1 MWAGP
6 EWRAWVS
13 WVHPVTVRAIWKGAV
28 SFGLVNVPVRLYSA
42 TENHD
47 LSFHQVRR
55 SDGSRIRYK
64 RVAQTDGEEV
74 PYKEIA
80 KAYQTEDGKSVILTD
95 EDFESLPNRSSKE
108 IAVEKFVPIE
118 QIDPILYDKPY
129 YIEPDGMG
137 AKAYGLLREAL
148 RESER
153 VAVVTVSVRTRMTM
167 AVLRVIDDVIVLQ
180 TLLWPDEVRDSGALN
195 NLDEV
200 SNPKDSEVAMARML
214 IDSMAGDFELEE
226 HEDDYQIAVEALV
239 KSKIEGGDVT
249 ESPDQADE
257 EESGEV
263 VDLLAA
269 LQRSVDRAK
278 ASRGEDPEETTSSA
292 PRTSAAK
299 KSTSKKSATQKSTAQ
314 KSAGTKS
321 AAKKSADTKSA
332 TKKTTAKKTTAK
344 NTTAKK
350 SSSGSSDKKAG

>member
-1 MWAGP
+1 M
-6 EWRAWVS
+6 
-13 WVHPVTVRAIWKGAV
+13 

-64 RVAQTDGEEV
+64 RVAQADGEEV

-80 KAYQTEDGKSVILTD
+80 KAYETEDGKSVILTD
-95 EDFESLPNRSSKE
+95 EDFASLPNRSSKE

-118 QIDPILYDKPY
+118 QIDPILYDRAY

-167 AVLRVIDDVIVLQ
+167 AVLRVIDEAIVLQ
-180 TLLWPDEVRDSGALN
+180 TLLWPDEVRDAGQLN

-200 SNPKDSEVAMARML
+200 TEPKDSEVAMARML

-226 HEDDYQIAVEALV
+226 HEDDYQVAIEALV
-239 KSKIEGGDVT
+239 RSKIEGGEVT
-249 ESPDQADE
+249 EAPEAE
-257 EESGEV
+257 EEETGEV

-278 ASRGEDPEETTSSA
+278 SARGESGDGEGSSSDAGSDDESTTTKKS
-292 PRTSAAK
+292 PAK
-299 KSTSKKSATQKSTAQ
+299 KTGTKKSAAQKSTP
-314 KSAGTKS
+314 KKTT
-321 AAKKSADTKSA
+321 AKKSAPKKSTA
-332 TKKTTAKKTTAK
+332 KKTTAKKTTAK
-344 NTTAKK
+344 KATT
-350 SSSGSSDKKAG
+350 KKAG

>member
-1 MWAGP
+1 M
-6 EWRAWVS
+6 
-13 WVHPVTVRAIWKGAV
+13 

-64 RVAQTDGEEV
+64 RVAQADGEEV

-80 KAYQTEDGKSVILTD
+80 KAYETEDGKSVILTD
-95 EDFESLPNRSSKE
+95 EDFASLPNRSSKE
-108 IAVEKFVPIE
+108 IAVERFVPME
-118 QIDPILYDKPY
+118 QIDPILYDKAY
-129 YIEPDGMG
+129 FIEPDAMG

-167 AVLRVIDDVIVLQ
+167 AVLRVIEEAIVLQ
-180 TLLWPDEVRDSGALN
+180 TLLWPDEVRDSGQLN

-200 SNPKDSEVAMARML
+200 TEPKDSEVAMARML
-214 IDSMAGDFELEE
+214 VDSMAGDFELEE
-226 HEDDYQIAVEALV
+226 HEDDYQVAVEALV
-239 KSKIEGGDVT
+239 KSKIEGGEVT
-249 ESPDQADE
+249 ESPDQDE
-257 EESGEV
+257 EEDSGEV

-278 ASRGEDPEETTSSA
+278 SSRGESSDKESGGSSKGGDA
-292 PRTSAAK
+292 QKSGQKAATKKTAAK
-299 KSTSKKSATQKSTAQ
+299 KSTAKKT
-314 KSAGTKS
+314 
-321 AAKKSADTKSA
+321 AAKKSP
-332 TKKTTAKKTTAK
+332 AKKSTSSSGAK
-344 NTTAKK
+344 RTTAKK
-350 SSSGSSDKKAG
+350 SSSKSAAKKAG